1 MGAASSQTPGLT
13 QAQLRLRRAVEEV
26 DSSGVTRLVESR
38 PALLAA
44 RDPRD
49 GRTALQTA
57 IVLDRPDLVELLLL
71 GKPRMAVPAI
81 LSRDAEGNSALDLA
95 SWKRS
100 IRSVKLLL
108 LAGAKVESSPA
119 QRGWTPLHVAAFLDD
134 RAVAGALC
142 SSRGPCPPAAANG
155 DTPLHV
161 AARRHASNATEA
173 ILDGGNSISPCA
185 RNARGRTALHVA
197 CIHGALAT
205 ARLLAPRIP
214 PSLLNA
220 LDTGGLAALHYAA
233 RGGLTATCYALLAAG
248 ASPSVLS
255 TAGATPAYV
264 AASSGHA
271 DVIRVLA
278 SAAAEKT
285 RGDGLPLCLRLGI
298 HLKVGP
304 GRQTAL
310 HAAAAGNHGAAV
322 AALCEAVGE
331 GSDATDGGLGFEG
344 TLGGRLVDA
353 LDGDGATA
361 LHTACALNCGAAAR
375 ELLERGASTTAVD
388 ASGVTALDVAR
399 RCGSAACIAVLCQR

>member
-1 MGAASSQTPGLT
+1 MS
-13 QAQLRLRRAVEEV
+13 
-26 DSSGVTRLVESR
+26 RLVELR

-49 GRTALQTA
+49 GRTALQSA
-57 IVLDRPDLVELLLL
+57 IVLDRPDMVELLLL
-71 GKPRMAVPAI
+71 GRPRMTVPAI

-100 IRSVKLLL
+100 LRSVTLLL
-108 LAGAKVESSPA
+108 LAGARVESSPA

-161 AARRHASNATEA
+161 AARRHASNAAEA
-173 ILDGGNSISPCA
+173 ILDGGGSVSPGA

-205 ARLLAPRIP
+205 ARFLAPRLP
-214 PSLLNA
+214 QSLLNA
-220 LDTGGLAALHYAA
+220 LDTEGLAALHYAA
-233 RGGLTATCYALLAAG
+233 RGGLAASCYALLAAG

-255 TAGATPAYV
+255 TVGATPGFL
-264 AASSGHA
+264 AACNGHA

-278 SAAAEKT
+278 SAAAERT

-310 HAAAAGNHGAAV
+310 HAAAAGNHAAAI
-322 AALCEAVGE
+322 AALCEAIGE

-344 TLGGRLVDA
+344 RLGGRLVDA

-361 LHTACALNCGAAAR
+361 LHAACARNCGAAAR
-375 ELLERGASTTAVD
+375 ELLQRGASMTAVD
-388 ASGVTALDVAR
+388 ASGATALDVAR
-399 RCGSAACIAVLCQR
+399 RCGSDACIAALCQR